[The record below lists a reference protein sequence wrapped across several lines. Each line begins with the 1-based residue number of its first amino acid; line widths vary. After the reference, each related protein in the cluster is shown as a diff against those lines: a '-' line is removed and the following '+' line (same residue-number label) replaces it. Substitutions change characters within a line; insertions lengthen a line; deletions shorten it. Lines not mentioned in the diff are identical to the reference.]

1 MGKFNDFDGF
11 GDFDEFD
18 EFGRFDRNRLNDL
31 FNQRMNDDEF
41 RRKFFGI
48 VGSYQRDFERMMRLL
63 NGLDKNND
71 YHKNSISGL
80 SNDMNFFNNLDF
92 TAFNED
98 GWKTSFWESPD
109 GQSSYMKISKSM
121 GPEDFY
127 KENLRKK
134 ENETISK
141 EYTIKLLESTL
152 QEAISDED
160 YEKAA
165 ELRDIIKSLKSKE
178 KNKK

>member
-18 EFGRFDRNRLNDL
+18 EFGRFDRNRLNNL

-41 RRKFFGI
+41 RRRFFGI
-48 VGSYQRDFERMMRLL
+48 VGNYQRDFERMMNLL
-63 NGLDKNND
+63 GGLDKNNN
-71 YHKNSISGL
+71 YSKNPLSGL
-80 SNDMNFFNNLDF
+80 SNDMKFFDNLDF

-98 GWKTSFWESPD
+98 GWKTDFWESPD
-109 GQSSYMKISKSM
+109 GNSSYIRMSKSM

-127 KENLRKK
+127 KENLRKR
-134 ENETISK
+134 ETEQIPR
-141 EYTIKLLESTL
+141 EYMIKLLESSL
-152 QEAISDED
+152 EEAVLDED

-165 ELRDIIKSLKSKE
+165 ELRDVIKSLKSKE